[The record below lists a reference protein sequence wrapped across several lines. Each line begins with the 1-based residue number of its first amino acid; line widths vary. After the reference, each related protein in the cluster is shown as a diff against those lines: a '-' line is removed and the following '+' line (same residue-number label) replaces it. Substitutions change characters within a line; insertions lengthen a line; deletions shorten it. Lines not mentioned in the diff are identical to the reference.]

1 MTKPA
6 GYATACAPRA
16 KQSRSAEANLEQA
29 KQDDALAASERLR
42 AGATVGAEQPAVE
55 SAQAFEGAK
64 RNERAAELAAG
75 AAAVDLAS
83 AIRTHADGWL
93 VNLDAEQTQART
105 VRSTRSRRSNMSSPP
120 CATRSPRPVGFEAR
134 SRTVDSTGPF
144 ASRYSA
150 RPRRTSNAE
159 ALLPSRSS
167 HSLENSSRRRRRRS
181 IVEPASS
188 DAA

>member
-1 MTKPA
+1 
-6 GYATACAPRA
+6 
-16 KQSRSAEANLEQA
+16 
-29 KQDDALAASERLR
+29 
-42 AGATVGAEQPAVE
+42 QPAVE

-120 CATRSPRPVGFEAR
+120 CATRSPPPARVEAR
-134 SRTVDSTGPF
+134 SRTVDSTRPF
-144 ASRYSA
+144 ASRHSA
-150 RPRRTSNAE
+150 RPRPTSNAD
-159 ALLPSRSS
+159 ALLPPRPSPSPD
-167 HSLENSSRRRRRRS
+167 NPSRRR
-181 IVEPASS
+181 
-188 DAA
+188 